1 MAQKIFYTSAERRLC
16 TKSTAFPKQQHY
28 FPIVESPVFHFLF
41 ERPSHTVMA
50 IPWQVFMHERQ
61 PEGWPLQKPGV
72 SSNVPSS

>member
-1 MAQKIFYTSAERRLC
+1 MYEINSIPQAATLI
-16 TKSTAFPKQQHY
+16 
-28 FPIVESPVFHFLF
+28 PIVEPPVFHFLF

-50 IPWQVFMHERQ
+50 IPWRVFMHERQ